1 MTMALWSA
9 PRTGTTWK
17 LLAATPPT
25 KPWSIRASRGD
36 IDQGPQVASTRP
48 FDSQATATAASVNW
62 EAIRLYKGHTG
73 VALKSPTKTQREL
86 GRDTK

>member
-17 LLAATPPT
+17 FLATTPLT
-25 KPWSIRASRGD
+25 KPWSMRANRGESA
-36 IDQGPQVASTRP
+36 QGPQVATTRP

-62 EAIRLYKGHTG
+62 EAIRLYKGQDG
-73 VALKSPTKTQREL
+73 VALKSPTKRQRGL
-86 GRDTK
+86 GRDAR

>member
-17 LLAATPPT
+17 LFAATPPT
-25 KPWSIRASRGD
+25 NPWSIRTNRGD
-36 IDQGPQVASTRP
+36 NDQGPQVASTRR

-62 EAIRLYKGHTG
+62 EAIRLYKGQAG

-86 GRDTK
+86 GRDTR